1 MKLNSI
7 AIDGPAGAGKS
18 TIARKVAGQLGFI
31 YVDTGAMYR
40 AMALFMEQNHI
51 DPSDQDAVSRAC
63 RRADISIAYQ
73 DGGQVTLLDG
83 VNVNAMIRTE
93 QISQM
98 ASVFSANGDVRRRL
112 VELQQKLAQE
122 TPVVMDG
129 RDIGTVVLPDAVC
142 KIYLTASVRVRAERR
157 LKEDLAR
164 GMQTTLEKLEQEI
177 AERDERDSNRAIS
190 PLRQADDAVLLDT
203 SDLTIEEVTDK
214 ILACYRNAAADEGL
228 TV

>member
-157 LKEDLAR
+157 LKEAGLNVAQMCHTQTDIGAAGPNVLNRENAR
-164 GMQTTLEKLEQEI
+164 SG
-177 AERDERDSNRAIS
+177 IS
-190 PLRQADDAVLLDT
+190 PADGVEEWNLLLQEMPASASASRRQ
-203 SDLTIEEVTDK
+203 
-214 ILACYRNAAADEGL
+214 
-228 TV
+228 

>member
-18 TIARKVAGQLGFI
+18 TIARKVAEQLGFI

-40 AMALFMEQNHI
+40 AMALFMEQNHVE
-51 DPSDQDAVSRAC
+51 PSDQDAVSRAC

-73 DGGQVTLLDG
+73 DGAQVTLLDG

-93 QISQM
+93 QISRM
-98 ASVFSANGDVRRRL
+98 ASVFSANGDVRKRL

-164 GMQTTLEKLEQEI
+164 GTQTTLTELEQEI
-177 AERDERDSNRAIS
+177 AERDERDCHRAIS

-203 SDLTIEEVTDK
+203 SELTIGEVTDR
-214 ILACYRNAAADEGL
+214 ILACYRNAAASAGL
-228 TV
+228 TI

>member
-1 MKLNSI
+1 M
-7 AIDGPAGAGKS
+7 
-18 TIARKVAGQLGFI
+18 
-31 YVDTGAMYR
+31 
-40 AMALFMEQNHI
+40 
-51 DPSDQDAVSRAC
+51 
-63 RRADISIAYQ
+63 
-73 DGGQVTLLDG
+73 
-83 VNVNAMIRTE
+83 
-93 QISQM
+93 
-98 ASVFSANGDVRRRL
+98 
-112 VELQQKLAQE
+112 ELQQKLAQE